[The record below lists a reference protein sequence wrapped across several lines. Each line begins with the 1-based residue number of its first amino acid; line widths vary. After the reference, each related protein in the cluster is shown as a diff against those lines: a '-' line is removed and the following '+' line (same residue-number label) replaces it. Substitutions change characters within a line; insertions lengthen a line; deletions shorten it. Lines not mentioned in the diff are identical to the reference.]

1 MCHAAESPANAIVG
15 PLILLK
21 LWAQDRFPHI
31 APHQLFRHH
40 IDVGVDAAGRLDSHT
55 FQVTRFSKE
64 GTHKLDTQTPDQ
76 GIFAACDTWV
86 DLHEINLERC
96 HLSDQK
102 EIQVIAQYA
111 LQALCDHHEFLKP
124 RVEPGPEAVEL
135 VDAIHVYIGKTI
147 QT

>member
-55 FQVTRFSKE
+55 FQVTRFCKE

-76 GIFAACDTWV
+76 
-86 DLHEINLERC
+86 
-96 HLSDQK
+96 K
-102 EIQVIAQYA
+102 EIQVIAQDA